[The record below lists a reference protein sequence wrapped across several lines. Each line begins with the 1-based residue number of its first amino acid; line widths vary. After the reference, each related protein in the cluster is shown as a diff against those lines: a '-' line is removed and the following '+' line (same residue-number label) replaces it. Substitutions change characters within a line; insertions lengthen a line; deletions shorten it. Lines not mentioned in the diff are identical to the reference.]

1 MTPSQF
7 HYVHG
12 VFYIHVGQKLPWNI
26 RCYSDEYQ
34 SWQALS
40 PKVTLCIL
48 VPVIIPKELKE
59 PLAYLANPE
68 TRGPVIKENN
78 QYLFASSGKGI
89 ISYLNEVKFDATSFI
104 FVQ

>member
-1 MTPSQF
+1 
-7 HYVHG
+7 
-12 VFYIHVGQKLPWNI
+12 
-26 RCYSDEYQ
+26 
-34 SWQALS
+34 
-40 PKVTLCIL
+40 
-48 VPVIIPKELKE
+48 
-59 PLAYLANPE
+59 LAYLANPE